1 MRPSSGKPQ
10 TVSCFLFV
18 LTPVPSAALHSCYK
32 TFKVETDL
40 ATAQQNLEVLRQVVR
55 RQSGNAVHTKEV
67 QSVPVQERRTVRHPL
82 FNAHRGRLP
91 GLPGRVCPPRLRP
104 RIKNGREVKISRPTR
119 PPAHHPKNITVSRY
133 IYWGQSISDPPQLPP
148 TCPKGRVRGGR
159 GGWGAY
165 FCIPRRKNWEGRLW
179 RKAELSSLIPHLGLC
194 KPIPPWTRRWTGT
207 GGGLEQKEKSRQH
220 FDLPR

>member
-32 TFKVETDL
+32 TFKVEIDL

-67 QSVPVQERRTVRHPL
+67 QSVSFQERRTVRHPL

-91 GLPGRVCPPRLRP
+91 GQSGRVFLYSAQ
-104 RIKNGREVKISRPTR
+104 KK
-119 PPAHHPKNITVSRY
+119 
-133 IYWGQSISDPPQLPP
+133 L
-148 TCPKGRVRGGR
+148 
-159 GGWGAY
+159 GGW
-165 FCIPRRKNWEGRLW
+165 LW
-179 RKAELSSLIPHLGLC
+179 SKAEPASLIPHLGLC
-194 KPIPPWTRRWTGT
+194 KLNPPMSQAVDRNRRWT
-207 GGGLEQKEKSRQH
+207 
-220 FDLPR
+220 

>member
-32 TFKVETDL
+32 TFKVEIDL

-67 QSVPVQERRTVRHPL
+67 QSVSFQERRTVRHPL

-133 IYWGQSISDPPQLPP
+133 ICWSQSISDPPQLPP

-165 FCIPRRKNWEGRLW
+165 FCIPRRKILEAGSGAKQGRL
-179 RKAELSSLIPHLGLC
+179 LSFHTWGFASRL
-194 KPIPPWTRRWTGT
+194 PP
-207 GGGLEQKEKSRQH
+207 
-220 FDLPR
+220 

>member
-32 TFKVETDL
+32 TFKVEIDL
-40 ATAQQNLEVLRQVVR
+40 ATAQQNLEVLRHVVH

-67 QSVPVQERRTVRHPL
+67 QSVSFQERRTVRHPL
-82 FNAHRGRLP
+82 LKAHRGRLP

-104 RIKNGREVKISRPTR
+104 RIKFGREVKISRPTR
-119 PPAHHPKNITVSRY
+119 PPARISKNKSHFRF
-133 IYWGQSISDPPQLPP
+133 ISFDSFFQNPLCLPVNPPRRARS
-148 TCPKGRVRGGR
+148 GRE

-165 FCIPRRKNWEGRLW
+165 FCIPRRK
-179 RKAELSSLIPHLGLC
+179 I
-194 KPIPPWTRRWTGT
+194 
-207 GGGLEQKEKSRQH
+207 
-220 FDLPR
+220 